1 MTKALPQRSPSLA
14 YYIWTIGCQMNKA
27 ESDRLAHLLEERGY
41 QAATSPADADMIILN
56 SCVVREH
63 AENRVVNRLHL
74 LRPLKQR
81 RPDVTLAL
89 TGCMVDSNIDAMK
102 KEFPH
107 IDYFFKPGEI
117 PSWLEEIEKSP
128 CDKAG
133 SGTTKP
139 NSVCAFVPIIQG
151 CDQFCTYCIVPYRR
165 GRERSRPVTEI
176 VAEAKELAKS
186 GIREITLVGQNVD
199 AYGHDLPAV
208 PRELRQAGL
217 PDKPDLAGLLQE
229 LEGVD
234 GLYRLRF
241 LTNHPKDMNTGLI
254 DAMARLTKV
263 CGQVNL
269 PVQAGSDDILSAMK
283 RGYSV
288 EQFRR
293 LISEIRQNIPG
304 IALSTDV
311 IVGFPGETVELFE
324 QTVALLA
331 ELKFDAVHIAAYS
344 PRQGTVAAR
353 KFTDDVTPGEKKRRL
368 AVIEKMQTEI
378 AAGINAALSGQT
390 VEVLVEGK
398 EKDNWYGRTR
408 TNKLVFI
415 SEFGGQP
422 GDLVDV
428 LIDRT
433 GPWSFQGKINNG
445 ANHERKK

>member
-1 MTKALPQRSPSLA
+1 MTDKTPLQNSTLA

-27 ESDRLAHLLEERGY
+27 ESDQLAHLLEERGY
-41 QAATSPADADMIILN
+41 QAATSPAAADIIILN

-74 LRPLKQR
+74 LRPLKKR
-81 RPDVTLAL
+81 FPNITLAL
-89 TGCMVDSNIDAMK
+89 TGCMVDFNIDKMK

-107 IDYFFKPGEI
+107 IDHFFKPGEI
-117 PSWLEEIEKSP
+117 PSWLEEMEKAV
-128 CDKAG
+128 CE
-133 SGTTKP
+133 SGLSATNKP

-165 GRERSRPVTEI
+165 GRERSRPVAEI
-176 VAEAKELAKS
+176 VAEAKGLVKS

-199 AYGHDLPAV
+199 AYGHDLP
-208 PRELRQAGL
+208 G
-217 PDKPDLAGLLQE
+217 KPDLTGLLQE
-229 LEGVD
+229 LDAVD

-241 LTNHPKDMNTGLI
+241 LTNHPKDMSTGLI
-254 DAMARLTKV
+254 NAMARLGKV
-263 CGQVNL
+263 CEQVNL
-269 PVQAGSDDILSAMK
+269 PVQAGSDDILLAMK
-283 RGYSV
+283 RGYSA
-288 EQFRR
+288 EQYRR
-293 LISEIRQNIPG
+293 LIGEIRQNVPD

-311 IVGFPGETVELFE
+311 IVGFPGETLEHFE
-324 QTVALLA
+324 QTVNLLA

-344 PRQGTVAAR
+344 PRQGTIAAR
-353 KFTDDVTPGEKKRRL
+353 IFTDDVTAAEKKRRL
-368 AVIEKMQTEI
+368 AVIEKMQTEM
-378 AAGINAALSGQT
+378 AAGINATLSGQT

-415 SEFGGQP
+415 SDFAGQS

-428 LIDRT
+428 LIERT

-445 ANHERKK
+445 ENHERKK